1 MKQAAK
7 CIFTSNTSNWR
18 ELRALNQQFVVPPV
32 TSAAGKE
39 QDTACLTALDKS
51 TECGVS
57 FH

>member
-18 ELRALNQQFVVPPV
+18 ELRALNQEFVVPPV

-39 QDTACLTALDKS
+39 QDRACLTALDKS
-51 TECGVS
+51 TE
-57 FH
+57 